1 VELIYPGRL
10 TREYKL
16 LLSQREQGKY
26 GKFVM
31 AVCGGNSK
39 ESFFE
44 MNTSNA
50 VFQSQMILKQKP
62 VEIGVF
68 P

>member
-1 VELIYPGRL
+1 
-10 TREYKL
+10 
-16 LLSQREQGKY
+16 
-26 GKFVM
+26 M

-68 P
+68 PWDLALSSAVTALTIIVK